1 MTFDRACP
9 SCGATLG
16 DDGICVSC
24 GSLSRGFFRGLELG
38 APQIAAAVARGLDF
52 YRLLDVDQQAEALAI
67 ARQYRRLRA
76 LFPDDP
82 SSLAPEPRRK
92 FELLQVAGRVLT
104 DPALRALY
112 DQLRTSAT
120 PHIQNDV
127 LRCPAC
133 GAPLHPEEAR
143 CLYCGSPRPAQPA
156 PPVVPPLA
164 GPPAVEP
171 IDFYTMLGLAPMHL
185 LKHDT
190 GMPRTMMPY
199 SPEET
204 GAAEI
209 VRPPTPEEIDAASYA
224 LQQATLLQPGL
235 SPAEREARVRDLEI
249 ARRVLGNERL
259 RSRYDGF
266 WQAFHQGRFDHGHL
280 EGLRALIEEV
290 RAEDEPTSHATLSPD
305 QAEALLQQGRGL
317 IAARLPRE
325 AIEPLRRACAAL
337 PGQAE
342 AHALYASA
350 ILASADPLDLG
361 AHALRQALTAIE
373 TAARLGDPL
382 PQSAALLALCRGLLA
397 RDAGDMRQAES
408 ELSTAAQQNPTLAAA
423 WRGLAALAIG
433 RGAHDDAIEH
443 CQRALK
449 IDPRDERAWLMLAG
463 ACLRDRRYAEARAA
477 AEQVAGLRGGGI
489 SVDAIL
495 ADIGN

>member
-1 MTFDRACP
+1 MTLDRACP
-9 SCGATLG
+9 SCGAMLG

-24 GSLSRGFFRGLELG
+24 GSLSRGFFRGLDLG
-38 APQIAAAVARGLDF
+38 APQVAAAVARGLDF
-52 YRLLDVDQQAEALAI
+52 YRLLNVDQQAEALAI

-112 DQLRTSAT
+112 DQLRTSAN
-120 PHIQNDV
+120 PHIQKDV
-127 LRCPAC
+127 MRCSAC
-133 GAPLHPEEAR
+133 GAPLRSEEAR

-171 IDFYTMLGLAPMHL
+171 IDFYAMLGLTPMHL
-185 LKHDT
+185 MKRDT
-190 GMPRTMMPY
+190 GMPRTRMPY
-199 SPEET
+199 SSEET
-204 GAAEI
+204 AAAEI
-209 VRPPTPEEIDAASYA
+209 VRPPTPEEVDAASYA
-224 LQQATLLQPGL
+224 LQQATLLRPGL
-235 SPAEREARVRDLEI
+235 SPAEREARIRDLEV
-249 ARRVLGNERL
+249 ARRMLRNERL

-290 RAEDEPTSHATLSPD
+290 RAEDDPTATLSPD

-317 IAARLPRE
+317 IAAGLPRE
-325 AIEPLRRACAAL
+325 ALEPLRRACAAL
-337 PGQAE
+337 PGRAE

-373 TAARLGDPL
+373 TATRLGNPL
-382 PQSAALLALCRGLLA
+382 PESAALLALCRGLLA
-397 RDAGDMRQAES
+397 RDAGDMHQAES
-408 ELSTAAQQNPTLAAA
+408 ELFAAVQQNPSLAAA
-423 WRGLAALAIG
+423 WRALAALAIG
-433 RGAHDDAIEH
+433 RGAHGDAIEH
-443 CQRALK
+443 CHRALK

-463 ACLRDRRYAEARAA
+463 ACLRARRYAEARAA
-477 AEQVAGLRGGGI
+477 AEQVARLRGGGI